1 MELTLPAGSMQSALQ
16 AFYNGADSIY
26 LGLKDFSARKGA
38 KNFTIAQ
45 LAQVKVV
52 ASRLNK
58 KIEVAIN
65 TIVEQQDLEKVV
77 RILKHLELLKI
88 DAIIIQDVGL
98 VPLVKKY
105 APSLKLYGSTQ
116 MAIHTTSGIR
126 VLKEMGFDRVVLARE
141 LTLKEIKKL
150 RDENKDIELKV
161 FIHGALCYS
170 FSGLCMAS
178 YNLTARSANK
188 GECAQICRT
197 WFTNEENQDGYFFSM
212 KDLAHNNNILKLKEI
227 GIDALKV
234 EGRMKSPTY
243 VKYAA
248 LYYKKLLE
256 ENISDPHLLEN
267 LLIEFSRTNT
277 TGWTFDYGKEKVE
290 ENRNTPS
297 LVNINYP
304 SHEGLK
310 IGKVVSQNNRELIIE
325 TNRAVDLRDGLMVL
339 DNQPK
344 DLTKAI
350 KFSVVNKKEAN
361 KIIISTDQKFN
372 TSTDL
377 YMISRHDATL
387 PLINENAIESYLNPI
402 NLKIVIYDG
411 KIALN
416 STYLNKTYPITL
428 DKAVKKQLLKKNFE
442 DIFLNSPSS
451 YIKIESLDLT
461 NKTPYLDESLFIPL
475 SQLKELRRIY
485 LEEVDQLIKAS
496 LDEKPTF
503 DSVTKS
509 LVTLPSRDTLVTN
522 LPFID
527 PVMALKKKES
537 LPFVDGYYYL
547 PLVPVTFDEEAM
559 FASLDKIVNQTKN
572 IRVGLN
578 NYAHLKWAQQ
588 NKDVETFID
597 VYLYVANQVAASY
610 LTSFDANIIGFYP
623 FLENSKITL
632 PHFISR
638 SCYRYDS
645 LGLKCEG
652 CPRKGTYHITQRDK
666 SYKVEVVNCIT
677 YLLDQVDH

>member
-16 AFYNGADSIY
+16 AFSNGADSIY

-45 LAQVKVV
+45 LAQIKGV
-52 ASRLNK
+52 ASQLNK

-65 TIVEQQDLEKVV
+65 TIVEQEDLEKVV
-77 RILKHLELLKI
+77 KILKVLELLKI
-88 DAIIIQDVGL
+88 DAIIVQDVAL

-126 VLKEMGFDRVVLARE
+126 ILKEMGFDRVVLARE

-178 YNLTARSANK
+178 YNLTTRSANK

-197 WFTNEENQDGYFFSM
+197 WFTNQQNQDGYFFSM
-212 KDLAHNNNILKLKEI
+212 KDLAHTNNILKLKEI
-227 GIDALKV
+227 GIDALKI
-234 EGRMKSPTY
+234 EGRMKSPSY
-243 VKYAA
+243 VKYAT

-256 ENISDPHLLEN
+256 ENISDLHLLEN
-267 LLIEFSRTNT
+267 LLIEFSRTT
-277 TGWTFDYGKEKVE
+277 TNGWTFDYGKEKVE
-290 ENRNTPS
+290 ENRDTDS
-297 LVNINYP
+297 LVNTNHP

-310 IGKVVSQNNRELIIE
+310 IGKVISQNNRELIIE
-325 TNRAVDLRDGLMVL
+325 TNRDVDSRDGLMVL
-339 DNQPK
+339 DYQENCLP
-344 DLTKAI
+344 KAI
-350 KFSVVNKKEAN
+350 KFSVVNKKETN
-361 KIIISTDQKFN
+361 RIIVSTDEKFN
-372 TSTDL
+372 TPTNL
-377 YMISRHDATL
+377 YMISRHDSTL
-387 PLINENAIESYLNPI
+387 PLINESAIESYLNPI
-402 NLKIVIYDG
+402 NLKIVIYDD

-416 STYLNKTYPITL
+416 SSYLNKNYPITSN
-428 DKAVKKQLLKKNFE
+428 KALKKQLLKKNFE

-451 YIKIESLDLT
+451 YIKIESLELV
-461 NKTPYLDESLFIPL
+461 NKTPYEAQQLFIPL
-475 SQLKELRRIY
+475 SQLKEIRRVY
-485 LEEVDQLIKAS
+485 LDDIDQLIKSS
-496 LDEKPTF
+496 LDEKPIF
-503 DSVTKS
+503 DSITKRLVS
-509 LVTLPSRDTLVTN
+509 LPPRERLVTN

-527 PVMALKKKES
+527 PVMTLKKKES

-547 PLVPVTFDEEAM
+547 PLAPVTFDEAAM
-559 FASLDKIVNQTKN
+559 FAALDKIVTNTKN
-572 IRVGLN
+572 IRIGLN

-597 VYLYVANQVAASY
+597 VYLYVANQVSASY
-610 LTSFDANIIGFYP
+610 LTSFDANIIGYYP
-623 FLENSKITL
+623 FVENQGITL

-652 CPRKGTYHITQRDK
+652 CPRKGTYQITQRDK

-677 YLLDQVDH
+677 YLLD